1 MTTSRSGLLF
11 GLLAYMIAMRWLP
24 YLLQNCDVKLDP
36 SITCYPWSFSPLT
49 AVCLLSGTVARDL
62 RWGLALPLLALFI
75 SDVGIGVLT
84 GHWDWAFPPESWWLT
99 YACYTGAVLLGTVLR
114 RRGGKS
120 RLASAVGMGLLF
132 EVGFFI
138 VSNFAVWCLS
148 VAYPNHPDY
157 VHYSF
162 TLRGLLNCFVLA
174 LPFFRWS
181 PISTAFFTLMVF
193 GPLGVS
199 ATNEKLAHA
208 NDLVPAP
215 AR

>member
-1 MTTSRSGLLF
+1 MTSSRSGLLF
-11 GLLAYMIAMRWLP
+11 GLLAYTIAMRWLP

-99 YACYTGAVLLGTVLR
+99 YACYGGAVLLGTWLR

-162 TLRGLLNCFVLA
+162 TLRGLMDCFVA
-174 LPFFRWS
+174 AIPFFRWA
-181 PISTAFFTLMVF
+181 PVSTAVFALLIF
-193 GPLGVS
+193 GPLGAF
-199 ATNEKLAHA
+199 ATSETPAQA
-208 NDLVPAP
+208 NDLAPAP